1 MTFFKQV
8 TNSKANKCVGAE
20 GSTERGT
27 DKILTMMFRRHGE
40 EGCIC
45 GVTIL

>member
-1 MTFFKQV
+1 MTFFNRV
-8 TNSKANKCVGAE
+8 ANSKANKYVGAE

-40 EGCIC
+40 KGCIC
-45 GVTIL
+45 RVTI